1 MTDSNRFKITE
12 LFPSGIC
19 VIDSDFRI
27 AFWNRLISYWTGKSM
42 DEVAGKRLDE
52 VFPNIKDS
60 PFEDRIKDIFS
71 GASPAVF
78 SSQFHD
84 AVIPTYLPSGERRIQ
99 TMTMMPYATDDGAYV
114 VIVVEDVTELK
125 REVTAYRRMKDS
137 AIIALNDKI
146 NAEKETVRAND
157 EANVYISIM
166 SHDLKNTN
174 AIIMSYALKLAESGN
189 EEIANYAKKIMLAS
203 TGINDIIRNVSAVR
217 KMSQKSQGL
226 RPFSLKAVLTDAAKS
241 FEGLNYEITGEDR
254 RILCDDLIAEL
265 FSNIFSNCVT
275 HAGIDSKIHISIK
288 ETDKFVRV
296 SVADEGPGISEELKA
311 DIFSRFNKSVSD
323 DGDKEEGEGTGLYI
337 VKVLMTRYNG
347 NVAITDAN
355 PGSDRRG
362 LKICLDFKA
371 A

>member
-1 MTDSNRFKITE
+1 MTDCNNFKITD
-12 LFPSGIC
+12 LFPVCIC
-19 VIDSDFRI
+19 VIDSDFKI
-27 AFWNRLISYWTGKSM
+27 AFWNRLIGYWTGKPKE
-42 DEVAGKRLDE
+42 EVTGKRLDE
-52 VFPNIKDS
+52 VFPHLAGS
-60 PFEDRIKDIFS
+60 VVEERIKEVLS

-78 SSQFHD
+78 SPQFHD
-84 AVIPTYLPSGERRIQ
+84 AVIPIYLPSGDERIQ
-99 TMTMMPYATDDGAYV
+99 TTTVLPLCTDGTYA
-114 VIVVEDVTELK
+114 VIVVEDVTEIK
-125 REVTAYRRMKDS
+125 REVSAYRRMKDS

-146 NAEKETVRAND
+146 NAEKEIVRANE

-174 AIIMSYALKLAESGN
+174 ALIMSYALKLAECGN
-189 EEIANYAKKIMLAS
+189 EEAENCAKKIMMAS
-203 TGINDIIRNVSAVR
+203 TGINDIIRNVSTVR
-217 KMSQKSQGL
+217 KMSQESQGL
-226 RPFSLKAVLTDAAKS
+226 RPFSLKKVLTDAAKN
-241 FEGLNYEITGEDR
+241 FDGLNYEINGDDR

-265 FSNIFSNCVT
+265 FVNIFSNCVT
-275 HAGIDSKIHISIK
+275 HAGIESKIHIDIGES
-288 ETDKFVRV
+288 DNGYVRV

-311 DIFSRFNKSVSD
+311 DIFSRFNKSGSNDGND
-323 DGDKEEGEGTGLYI
+323 DEGKGTGLYI